1 MRKTILVKMMPSAQ
15 SNDEDLI
22 MPQEAAFSV
31 QDGKLRVSKESISSR
46 KKPQLPM
53 PNPYQ
58 TQPMR
63 IPLMAKSNK
72 DYFSKMRST
81 SRQPLLSSFNQL
93 S

>member
-53 PNPYQ
+53 PNPY
-58 TQPMR
+58 
-63 IPLMAKSNK
+63 
-72 DYFSKMRST
+72 
-81 SRQPLLSSFNQL
+81 
-93 S
+93 